1 MKYSKKV
8 SLWNYDDVYFV
19 LFEGKSFAIAF
30 IILWLFRI
38 CSKVFFCVEY
48 RLLLKMCA
56 LRLCWLLVQC
66 QLNAGVYWFLNKSFL
81 EIVKNVSIAISFV

>member
-38 CSKVFFCVEY
+38 CSKVFFVWSTDC
-48 RLLLKMCA
+48 C
-56 LRLCWLLVQC
+56 
-66 QLNAGVYWFLNKSFL
+66 
-81 EIVKNVSIAISFV
+81 